1 MMKGIIGKK
10 LGMTQVFNE
19 NGVRVPVT
27 VVQAGPCTVLALR
40 TQEKDGYAALQL
52 GFGTRKAK
60 NVSKAVKGH
69 LKAAG
74 QQDTPPAT
82 IKEIRLGADPELAP
96 GDTVTAEIFAVN
108 EYVDITGRTK
118 GRGYQGV
125 VKRHNF
131 GGGRATHGGGWLRRT
146 GSIGMCVNPGRVY
159 KGRKMPGQ
167 MGNVQRT
174 VQNLQV
180 VAVRPEE
187 NIMLVKGAVPGPNN
201 GLVLVRS
208 ACKK

>member
-10 LGMTQVFNE
+10 LGMTQIFNE

-60 NVSKAVKGH
+60 NVSKAVRGH
-69 LKAAG
+69 LRAAG
-74 QQDTPPAT
+74 RQDTPPMT
-82 IKEIRLGADPELAP
+82 IREIRLDADPEVAP
-96 GDTVTAEIFAVN
+96 GETVRADIFAAD

-125 VKRHNF
+125 IKRHNF

-201 GLVLVRS
+201 GLILVRS